1 MALRISRK
9 VGDLGVFSISGVVE
23 ILGVDEIAQVESK
36 SGESSLQNS
45 ENAR

>member
-1 MALRISRK
+1 MALRISSK
-9 VGDLGVFSISGVVE
+9 FGDLGVFSISGVVE

-45 ENAR
+45 ADAR